1 VKTPRCENFS
11 PAEKGDLVS
20 KKANPTL
27 IGAFVVG
34 AILLVLGA
42 VTIIGSGRLF
52 RKTYEFVLYFEGS
65 VSGLREGAPVK
76 YKGVEIGTITNILL
90 QLDEG
95 AEVNRIPV
103 IIKLDA
109 NKISGSRG
117 VGGNLTD
124 PAGLKAAIDR
134 GLRGQLQT
142 ESIVTGVLFVALDL
156 VPDSPAKFVQ
166 PPGSRYQEIPT
177 IPTTLQK
184 AQDILGKLLAKLDDV
199 DFKQLLTSVTDAV
212 KNIEGLANN
221 KDLREAFAGVNQL
234 VNKPELHAA
243 VRSLDETVRRI
254 SQAADG
260 VQKVASSLDRSMAT
274 LSVDLKE
281 TLTGIRDAV
290 KQIQVTVANVD
301 GFVDPNSPTAY
312 EVTKALKELSGAA
325 RSLRL
330 MADFLERDPRALLF
344 GRPESEKKP

>member
-1 VKTPRCENFS
+1 
-11 PAEKGDLVS
+11 VS

-34 AILLVLGA
+34 AVVLVFA
-42 VTIIGSGRLF
+42 AIAIIGSGQLF

-76 YKGVEIGTITNILL
+76 YKGVEIGTITKILL
-90 QLDEG
+90 QLDDG
-95 AEVNRIPV
+95 ADANRIPV

-117 VGGNLTD
+117 VGGSLTD
-124 PAGLKAAIDR
+124 AAGLKAAIDR

-156 VPDSPAKFVQ
+156 FPDSPIKFVQ

-184 AQDILGKLLAKLDDV
+184 VQDILGQLLAKLDDV
-199 DFKQLLTSVTDAV
+199 DFKQLLNSVTDAV
-212 KNIEGLANN
+212 KNLQGLANN
-221 KDLREAFAGVNQL
+221 KDLAGAFAGVNQL

-243 VRSLDETVRRI
+243 VRSLDQTVRSI
-254 SQAADG
+254 NQAADG
-260 VQKVASSLDRSMAT
+260 VQKVAGSLDRSVAT

-281 TLTGIRDAV
+281 TLTGVRDAV
-290 KQIQVTVANVD
+290 KQIQLTVANVD
-301 GFVDPNSPTAY
+301 GFVDPNSPTTY
-312 EVTKALKELSGAA
+312 ELTKALKELSGAA

-330 MADFLERDPRALLF
+330 MADFLERNPRALLF
-344 GRPESEKKP
+344 GRPESEKQR

>member
-1 VKTPRCENFS
+1 M
-11 PAEKGDLVS
+11 S

-34 AILLVLGA
+34 AVVLVFA
-42 VTIIGSGRLF
+42 AIAIIGSGRLF

-65 VSGLREGAPVK
+65 VSGLREGASVK
-76 YKGVEIGTITNILL
+76 YKGVEIGTITSILL
-90 QLDEG
+90 QLDDG
-95 AEVNRIPV
+95 TDANRIPV

-109 NKISGSRG
+109 NKISGGRG
-117 VGGNLTD
+117 VGGSLTD
-124 PAGLKAAIDR
+124 AAGLKSAIDR

-156 VPDSPAKFVQ
+156 FPDSPVKFVQ

-184 AQDILGKLLAKLDDV
+184 AQDILGQLITKLDEI
-199 DFKQLLTSVTDAV
+199 DFKQLLNSVTDAV
-212 KNIEGLANN
+212 KNFEGFANN

-260 VQKVASSLDRSMAT
+260 VQKVAGSLDRSVAT

-281 TLTGIRDAV
+281 TLTGVRDAV
-290 KQIQVTVANVD
+290 KQIQVTVANAD

-312 EVTKALKELSGAA
+312 ELTKALKELSGAA

-330 MADFLERDPRALLF
+330 MADFLERNPRALLF
-344 GRPESEKKP
+344 GRPESEKQ

>member
-1 VKTPRCENFS
+1 V
-11 PAEKGDLVS
+11 EKGGRVS

-34 AILLVLGA
+34 AIVLVVGA

-52 RKTYEFVLYFEGS
+52 RKSYEFVLYFEGS

-76 YKGVEIGTITNILL
+76 YKGVEIGSVTTILL

-95 AEVNRIPV
+95 AEVNRIP
-103 IIKLDA
+103 IIINLDA

-117 VGGNLTD
+117 VGGSLTD

-177 IPTTLQK
+177 ITTTLQK
-184 AQDILGKLLAKLDDV
+184 AQDILGQLLTKLDDI
-199 DFKQLLTSVTDAV
+199 DFKALLTSVADAV
-212 KNIEGLANN
+212 KNFDGLAKNP
-221 KDLREAFAGVNQL
+221 DLLEAFAGANRL

-243 VRSLDETVRRI
+243 IRSLDQTVLKI
-254 SQAADG
+254 AQAADG
-260 VQKVASSLDRSMAT
+260 VQKVAGSLDHSVGT
-274 LSVDLKE
+274 LSADLKE
-281 TLTGIRDAV
+281 TLTGVREAV
-290 KQIQVTVANVD
+290 KQIQITVANLD
-301 GFVDPNSPTAY
+301 GFVDPNSPAAY
-312 EVTKALKELSGAA
+312 ELTKALKEFSGAA
-325 RSLRL
+325 RSIRI
-330 MADFLERDPRALLF
+330 MADYLDRNPRALLF
-344 GRPESEKKP
+344 GRPETERKP

>member
-1 VKTPRCENFS
+1 M
-11 PAEKGDLVS
+11 S

-34 AILLVLGA
+34 AVVLVFA
-42 VTIIGSGRLF
+42 AIAIIGSGQLF

-76 YKGVEIGTITNILL
+76 YKGVEIGTITKILL
-90 QLDEG
+90 QLDDG
-95 AEVNRIPV
+95 ADANRIPV

-117 VGGNLTD
+117 VGGSLTD
-124 PAGLKAAIDR
+124 AAGLKAAIDR

-156 VPDSPAKFVQ
+156 FPDSPIKFVQ

-184 AQDILGKLLAKLDDV
+184 VQDILGQLLAKLDDV
-199 DFKQLLTSVTDAV
+199 DFKQLLNSVTDAV
-212 KNIEGLANN
+212 KNLQGLANN
-221 KDLREAFAGVNQL
+221 KDLAGAFAGVNQL

-243 VRSLDETVRRI
+243 VRSLDQTVRSI
-254 SQAADG
+254 NQAADG
-260 VQKVASSLDRSMAT
+260 VQKVAGSLDRSVAT

-281 TLTGIRDAV
+281 TLTGVRDAV
-290 KQIQVTVANVD
+290 KQIQLTVANVD
-301 GFVDPNSPTAY
+301 GFVDPNSPTTY
-312 EVTKALKELSGAA
+312 ELTKALKELSGAA

-330 MADFLERDPRALLF
+330 MADFLERNPRALLF
-344 GRPESEKKP
+344 GRPESEKQR

>member
-1 VKTPRCENFS
+1 M
-11 PAEKGDLVS
+11 S

-27 IGAFVVG
+27 VGAFVIG
-34 AILLVLGA
+34 AIVLVVGA

-76 YKGVEIGTITNILL
+76 YKGVEIGSITNILL

-95 AEVNRIPV
+95 AEGNRIPV

-109 NKISGSRG
+109 NKISGRG
-117 VGGNLTD
+117 VGGSLAD

-142 ESIVTGVLFVALDL
+142 ESIVTGVLFIALDL

-166 PPGSRYQEIPT
+166 PPDSRYQEIPT
-177 IPTTLQK
+177 IATTLQK
-184 AQDILGKLLAKLDDV
+184 AQDILGQLLAKLDDI
-199 DFKQLLTSVTDAV
+199 DFKALLTSVADAV
-212 KNIEGLANN
+212 KNIEGLAKN
-221 KDLREAFAGVNQL
+221 KDLLESFAGVNRL
-234 VNKPELHAA
+234 INKPELHAA
-243 VRSLDETVRRI
+243 IRALDQTVLKI

-260 VQKVASSLDRSMAT
+260 VQKVAGSLDRSVAT
-274 LSVDLKE
+274 LSADLKE
-281 TLTGIRDAV
+281 TLTGVRDAV

-301 GFVDPNSPTAY
+301 GFVDPNSPTSY
-312 EVTKALKELSGAA
+312 ELTKALKELSGAA

-330 MADFLERDPRALLF
+330 MADYLERNPRALLF
-344 GRPESEKKP
+344 GKPENEKKP

>member
-1 VKTPRCENFS
+1 
-11 PAEKGDLVS
+11 VS

-34 AILLVLGA
+34 AVILVVGA
-42 VTIIGSGRLF
+42 VTILGSGRLF

-76 YKGVEIGTITNILL
+76 YKGVEIGSITNILL

-103 IIKLDA
+103 IIKLEA

-117 VGGNLTD
+117 VGGSLAD
-124 PAGLKAAIDR
+124 QAGLKAAIDR

-156 VPDSPAKFVQ
+156 VPDSPAKMVQ
-166 PPGSRYQEIPT
+166 PPGSRYHEIPT
-177 IPTTLQK
+177 ITTTLQK
-184 AQDILGKLLAKLDDV
+184 VQDIVGKLLTKLDDI
-199 DFKQLLTSVTDAV
+199 DFKELLTSVTDAV
-212 KNIEGLANN
+212 KNIDGFTKNQ
-221 KDLREAFAGVNQL
+221 DLKEAFAGVNRL

-243 VRSLDETVRRI
+243 IKSLDQTVLRI

-260 VQKVASSLDRSMAT
+260 VQKVAGSLDRSVAT
-274 LSVDLKE
+274 LSADLKE
-281 TLTGIRDAV
+281 TLTGVRDAL
-290 KQIQVTVANVD
+290 KQIQITVANVD

-312 EVTKALKELSGAA
+312 ELTKALKELSGAA

-330 MADFLERDPRALLF
+330 MADYLERNPSSVLF
-344 GRPESEKKP
+344 GKPISEKKP

>member
-1 VKTPRCENFS
+1 
-11 PAEKGDLVS
+11 VS

-27 IGAFVVG
+27 IGAFVIGAVILVVG
-34 AILLVLGA
+34 AI
-42 VTIIGSGRLF
+42 TILGSGRLF

-76 YKGVEIGTITNILL
+76 YKGVEIGSITNILL

-95 AEVNRIPV
+95 AEINRIPV
-103 IIKLDA
+103 IIKLEA

-117 VGGNLTD
+117 VGGSLAD

-134 GLRGQLQT
+134 GLRGQLQS

-177 IPTTLQK
+177 VTTTLQK
-184 AQDILGKLLAKLDDV
+184 VQDIVGKLLTKLDDI
-199 DFKQLLTSVTDAV
+199 DFKELLTSVTGAV
-212 KNIEGLANN
+212 KNIDGFTKNQ
-221 KDLREAFAGVNQL
+221 DLKEAFAGVNRL

-243 VRSLDETVRRI
+243 IKSLDQTVLKM

-260 VQKVASSLDRSMAT
+260 VQKVAGSLDRSVAT
-274 LSVDLKE
+274 LSADLKE
-281 TLTGIRDAV
+281 TLTGVRDAL

-312 EVTKALKELSGAA
+312 ELTKALKELSGAA

-330 MADFLERDPRALLF
+330 MADYLERNPSSLLF
-344 GRPESEKKP
+344 GKPISEKKP

>member
-1 VKTPRCENFS
+1 M
-11 PAEKGDLVS
+11 S

-34 AILLVLGA
+34 AVLLVFA
-42 VTIIGSGRLF
+42 AIAIIGSGQLF

-76 YKGVEIGTITNILL
+76 YKGVEIGAITNILL
-90 QLDEG
+90 HLDDG
-95 AEVNRIPV
+95 ADANRIPV

-109 NKISGSRG
+109 NKISGGRG
-117 VGGNLTD
+117 VGGSLTD
-124 PAGLKAAIDR
+124 AAGLKAAIDR

-156 VPDSPAKFVQ
+156 FPDSPAKFVQ
-166 PPGSRYQEIPT
+166 PQGSRYQEIPT

-184 AQDILGKLLAKLDDV
+184 ARDILGKLLEKLDDV
-199 DFKQLLTSVTDAV
+199 DFKQVLTSVTDAV
-212 KNIEGLANN
+212 KNLEGLANN
-221 KDLREAFAGVNQL
+221 KDLQGAFAGVNRL

-243 VRSLDETVRRI
+243 VRSLDQTVRNI

-260 VQKVASSLDRSMAT
+260 IQKVAGSLDRSVAT
-274 LSVDLKE
+274 LSGDLKE
-281 TLTGIRDAV
+281 TLTGVRDAV
-290 KQIQVTVANVD
+290 KQIQVTVANAD

-312 EVTKALKELSGAA
+312 ELTKALKELSGAA

-330 MADFLERDPRALLF
+330 MADFLERNPRALLF
-344 GRPESEKKP
+344 GRPESEKQ

>member
-1 VKTPRCENFS
+1 M
-11 PAEKGDLVS
+11 S
-20 KKANPTL
+20 KKANSTL

-34 AILLVLGA
+34 AILLVVGA
-42 VTIIGSGRLF
+42 VAIIGSGRLF
-52 RKTYEFVLYFEGS
+52 HKTYEFVLYFEGS

-76 YKGVEIGTITNILL
+76 YKGVEIGAITNILL

-95 AEVNRIPV
+95 AEGNRIPV

-109 NKISGSRG
+109 NKISGRG
-117 VGGNLTD
+117 VGGNLAD

-134 GLRGQLQT
+134 GLRAQLQT

-177 IPTTLQK
+177 ITTTLQK
-184 AQDILGKLLAKLDDV
+184 AQDILGKLLTKLDDI
-199 DFKQLLTSVTDAV
+199 DFNALLTSVTDAV
-212 KNIEGLANN
+212 KYLEGLAKN
-221 KDLREAFAGVNQL
+221 KDLGEALAGVNHL

-243 VRSLDETVRRI
+243 IRALDQTVLKI

-260 VQKVASSLDRSMAT
+260 VQKVAGSLDRSVAT

-281 TLTGIRDAV
+281 TLTGVRDAV

-312 EVTKALKELSGAA
+312 ELTKALKEFSGAA

-330 MADFLERDPRALLF
+330 MADFLERNPRALLF
-344 GRPESEKKP
+344 GRPEGEKK

>member
-1 VKTPRCENFS
+1 M
-11 PAEKGDLVS
+11 S

-34 AILLVLGA
+34 AVVLVFA
-42 VTIIGSGRLF
+42 AIAIIGSGQLF

-65 VSGLREGAPVK
+65 VSGLREGASVK
-76 YKGVEIGTITNILL
+76 YKGVEIGTITSILL
-90 QLDEG
+90 QLGDG
-95 AEVNRIPV
+95 VDANRIPV

-117 VGGNLTD
+117 VGGSLTD

-156 VPDSPAKFVQ
+156 FPDSPIKFVQ

-184 AQDILGKLLAKLDDV
+184 VQDILGQLLGKLDEI
-199 DFKQLLTSVTDAV
+199 DFKQLLNSVTDAV
-212 KNIEGLANN
+212 KNFEGFANN

-260 VQKVASSLDRSMAT
+260 VQKVAGTLDRSVAT

-281 TLTGIRDAV
+281 TLTGVRDAV
-290 KQIQVTVANVD
+290 KQIQVTVANAD

-312 EVTKALKELSGAA
+312 ELTKALKELSGAA

-330 MADFLERDPRALLF
+330 MADFLERNPRALLF
-344 GRPESEKKP
+344 GRPESEKQ

>member
-1 VKTPRCENFS
+1 M
-11 PAEKGDLVS
+11 S

-34 AILLVLGA
+34 ALVLVFG
-42 VTIIGSGRLF
+42 VVMILGSGRLF
-52 RKTYEFVLYFEGS
+52 HKTYDFVLYFEGS

-76 YKGVEIGTITNILL
+76 YKGVEIGAVTKILL
-90 QLDEG
+90 QLDDG
-95 AEVNRIPV
+95 AEVDRIPV

-109 NKISGSRG
+109 KKISGRG

-124 PAGLKAAIDR
+124 PAGLKAAIER

-166 PPGSRYQEIPT
+166 SPDSGYQEIPT
-177 IPTTLQK
+177 ISTTLQK

-221 KDLREAFAGVNQL
+221 KDLREAFAGVNRL

-243 VRSLDETVRRI
+243 IRSLDQTVVKI

-260 VQKVASSLDRSMAT
+260 VQTVAGSLDRSVAT
-274 LSVDLKE
+274 LSSDLKE
-281 TLTGIRDAV
+281 TLTGVRDAV

-312 EVTKALKELSGAA
+312 ELTKAVKEFTGAA

-330 MADFLERDPRALLF
+330 MADFIERNPRALLF
-344 GRPESEKKP
+344 GRPESEKK

>member
-1 VKTPRCENFS
+1 
-11 PAEKGDLVS
+11 VS

-34 AILLVLGA
+34 AIVLVIGA
-42 VTIIGSGRLF
+42 VTILGSGRLF

-76 YKGVEIGTITNILL
+76 YKGVEIGSITHILL

-109 NKISGSRG
+109 NKISGRG
-117 VGGNLTD
+117 VGGSLAD
-124 PAGLKAAIDR
+124 PAALKAAIDR

-177 IPTTLQK
+177 ITTTLQK
-184 AQDILGKLLAKLDDV
+184 AQDILGKLLTELDDI
-199 DFKQLLTSVTDAV
+199 DFKELLTSVTDAV
-212 KNIEGLANN
+212 KNIEGLAKN
-221 KDLREAFAGVNQL
+221 KDLQQAFAGVNQL

-243 VRSLDETVRRI
+243 IRALDQTVLKI

-260 VQKVASSLDRSMAT
+260 VQKVAGSLDRSVAT
-274 LSVDLKE
+274 LSTDLKE
-281 TLTGIRDAV
+281 TLTAVREAV

-301 GFVDPNSPTAY
+301 GFVDPNSPISY
-312 EVTKALKELSGAA
+312 ELTKALKELSGAA

-330 MADFLERDPRALLF
+330 MADYLERNPRALLF
-344 GRPESEKKP
+344 GKPESERKP

>member
-1 VKTPRCENFS
+1 
-11 PAEKGDLVS
+11 VS

-27 IGAFVVG
+27 VGTFVVG
-34 AILLVLGA
+34 AIVLVIVA
-42 VTIIGSGRLF
+42 VTILGSGRLF

-76 YKGVEIGTITNILL
+76 YKGVEIGSVTNILL

-95 AEVNRIPV
+95 AEVNRIPI

-109 NKISGSRG
+109 NKISGRG
-117 VGGNLTD
+117 VGGSLAD
-124 PAGLKAAIDR
+124 PAALKAAIDR

-156 VPDSPAKFVQ
+156 VPDSPAQFVQ

-177 IPTTLQK
+177 ITTTLQK
-184 AQDILGKLLAKLDDV
+184 AQDILGQLLTKLDDI
-199 DFKQLLTSVTDAV
+199 DFKSLLTSVADAV
-212 KNIEGLANN
+212 KNIEGFAKN
-221 KDLREAFAGVNQL
+221 KDLQEAFAGVNRL

-243 VRSLDETVRRI
+243 IRSLDQTVLKI

-260 VQKVASSLDRSMAT
+260 VQKVAGSLDRSVAT
-274 LSVDLKE
+274 LSADLKE
-281 TLTGIRDAV
+281 TLTGVRDAV

-301 GFVDPNSPTAY
+301 GFVDPNSPTSY
-312 EVTKALKELSGAA
+312 ELIKALKELSGAA
-325 RSLRL
+325 RSLKL
-330 MADFLERDPRALLF
+330 MADYLERNPSALLF
-344 GRPESEKKP
+344 GKPVSERKP

>member
-1 VKTPRCENFS
+1 MGGR
-11 PAEKGDLVS
+11 VS

-34 AILLVLGA
+34 AIVLVIGA
-42 VTIIGSGRLF
+42 VTILGSGMLF
-52 RKTYEFVLYFEGS
+52 HKTYDFVLYFEGS

-76 YKGVEIGTITNILL
+76 YKGVEIGAVTKILL

-95 AEVNRIPV
+95 AEANRIPV

-109 NKISGSRG
+109 DKISGRG
-117 VGGNLTD
+117 VGGDLAD

-156 VPDSPAKFVQ
+156 VPDSPVKFVQ

-177 IPTTLQK
+177 NSATLQK
-184 AQDILGKLLAKLDDV
+184 AQDILGQLLTKLDDI
-199 DFKQLLTSVTDAV
+199 DFKALLTSVADAATD
-212 KNIEGLANN
+212 IDGLAKN
-221 KDLREAFAGVNQL
+221 KDLLEAFAGVNQL

-243 VRSLDETVRRI
+243 IRSLDQTVVKI

-260 VQKVASSLDRSMAT
+260 VQKVAGSLDRSVAT
-274 LSVDLKE
+274 LSADLKE
-281 TLTGIRDAV
+281 TLTGVRDVV

-301 GFVDPNSPTAY
+301 GFVDSNSPSSY
-312 EVTKALKELSGAA
+312 ELTKALKELSGAA

-330 MADFLERDPRALLF
+330 MADYLERNPRALLF
-344 GRPESEKKP
+344 GKPESERKP

>member
-1 VKTPRCENFS
+1 M
-11 PAEKGDLVS
+11 S

-27 IGAFVVG
+27 IGAFVIGAVILVVG
-34 AILLVLGA
+34 AI
-42 VTIIGSGRLF
+42 TILGSGRLF

-76 YKGVEIGTITNILL
+76 YKGVEIGSITNILL

-95 AEVNRIPV
+95 AEINRIPV
-103 IIKLDA
+103 IIKLEA

-117 VGGNLTD
+117 VGGSLAD

-134 GLRGQLQT
+134 GLRGQLQS

-177 IPTTLQK
+177 VTTTLQK
-184 AQDILGKLLAKLDDV
+184 VQDIVGKLLTKLDDI
-199 DFKQLLTSVTDAV
+199 DFKELLTSVTGAV
-212 KNIEGLANN
+212 KNIDGFTKNQ
-221 KDLREAFAGVNQL
+221 DLKEAFAGVNRL

-243 VRSLDETVRRI
+243 IKSLDQTVLKM

-260 VQKVASSLDRSMAT
+260 VQKVAGSLDRSVAT
-274 LSVDLKE
+274 LSADLKE
-281 TLTGIRDAV
+281 TLTGVRDAL

-312 EVTKALKELSGAA
+312 ELTKALKELSGAA

-330 MADFLERDPRALLF
+330 MADYLERNPSSLLF
-344 GRPESEKKP
+344 GKPISEKKP

>member
-1 VKTPRCENFS
+1 M
-11 PAEKGDLVS
+11 S

-76 YKGVEIGTITNILL
+76 YKGVEIGAVTNILL

-117 VGGNLTD
+117 VGGSLTE

-166 PPGSRYQEIPT
+166 PPGSRYKEIPT

-260 VQKVASSLDRSMAT
+260 VQKVAGSLDRSVAT

>member
-1 VKTPRCENFS
+1 M
-11 PAEKGDLVS
+11 S

-34 AILLVLGA
+34 AIVLVVGA

-52 RKTYEFVLYFEGS
+52 HKTYEFVLYFEGS

-76 YKGVEIGTITNILL
+76 YKGVEIGSITNILL
-90 QLDEG
+90 QLDESSE
-95 AEVNRIPV
+95 ANRIPV
-103 IIKLDA
+103 IIQLDA
-109 NKISGSRG
+109 NKISGRG
-117 VGGNLTD
+117 VGGSLTD
-124 PAGLKAAIDR
+124 SVGLKAAIDR

-177 IPTTLQK
+177 ITTTLQK
-184 AQDILGKLLAKLDDV
+184 AQDILGKLLTKLDDI
-199 DFKQLLTSVTDAV
+199 DFKELLSSVADAV
-212 KNIEGLANN
+212 KNIDGIAKN

-243 VRSLDETVRRI
+243 IRSLDQTVVKI

-260 VQKVASSLDRSMAT
+260 VQKVAGSLDRSVAT

-281 TLTGIRDAV
+281 TLTGVRDAV

-312 EVTKALKELSGAA
+312 ELTKALKELSGAA

-330 MADFLERDPRALLF
+330 MADFLERNPRALLF
-344 GRPESEKKP
+344 GKPESEKKP

>member
-1 VKTPRCENFS
+1 M
-11 PAEKGDLVS
+11 S

-34 AILLVLGA
+34 AIVLVIGA
-42 VTIIGSGRLF
+42 VTILGSGRLF
-52 RKTYEFVLYFEGS
+52 HKTYEFVLYFEGS

-76 YKGVEIGTITNILL
+76 YKGVEIGSITKILL

-95 AEVNRIPV
+95 AEANRIPV

-109 NKISGSRG
+109 DKISGRE
-117 VGGNLTD
+117 VGGSLTD

-156 VPDSPAKFVQ
+156 VPNSPAKFVQ
-166 PPGSRYQEIPT
+166 PPGSLYQEIPT
-177 IPTTLQK
+177 ITTTMQK
-184 AQDILGKLLAKLDDV
+184 AQGILGKLLAKLDDV
-199 DFKQLLTSVTDAV
+199 DFKELLTSVTDAV
-212 KNIEGLANN
+212 KNIDGLANN

-243 VRSLDETVRRI
+243 IRSLDQTVLKI

-260 VQKVASSLDRSMAT
+260 VQKVAGSLDRSVAT
-274 LSVDLKE
+274 LSADLKE
-281 TLTGIRDAV
+281 TLTGVRDAV

-301 GFVDPNSPTAY
+301 GFVDPNSPTSY
-312 EVTKALKELSGAA
+312 ELTKALKELSGAA

-330 MADFLERDPRALLF
+330 MADFLERNPRALLF
-344 GRPESEKKP
+344 GRSESEKKP

>member
-1 VKTPRCENFS
+1 M
-11 PAEKGDLVS
+11 S

-34 AILLVLGA
+34 AVVLVFA
-42 VTIIGSGRLF
+42 AIAIIGSGQLF

-65 VSGLREGAPVK
+65 VSGLREGASVK
-76 YKGVEIGTITNILL
+76 YKGVEIGTITSILL
-90 QLDEG
+90 QLGDG
-95 AEVNRIPV
+95 VDANRIPV

-117 VGGNLTD
+117 VGGSLTD

-156 VPDSPAKFVQ
+156 FPDSPIKFVQ

-184 AQDILGKLLAKLDDV
+184 VQDILGQLLGKLDDV
-199 DFKQLLTSVTDAV
+199 DFKQLLNSVTDAV
-212 KNIEGLANN
+212 KNLEGLANN
-221 KDLREAFAGVNQL
+221 KDLQGAFAGVNQL

-260 VQKVASSLDRSMAT
+260 VQKVAGTLDRSVAT

-281 TLTGIRDAV
+281 TLTGVRDAV
-290 KQIQVTVANVD
+290 KQIQVTVANAD

-312 EVTKALKELSGAA
+312 ELTKALKELSGAA

-330 MADFLERDPRALLF
+330 MADFLERNPRALLF
-344 GRPESEKKP
+344 GRPESEKQ

>member
-1 VKTPRCENFS
+1 M
-11 PAEKGDLVS
+11 S

-34 AILLVLGA
+34 AIVLVVGA

-52 RKTYEFVLYFEGS
+52 RKTHEFVLYFEGS

-76 YKGVEIGTITNILL
+76 YKGVEIGSITNILL
-90 QLDEG
+90 QLDDG

-109 NKISGSRG
+109 DKISGRG
-117 VGGNLTD
+117 VGGSLTD

-156 VPDSPAKFVQ
+156 FPDSPAQYVQ

-177 IPTTLQK
+177 ITTTLQK
-184 AQDILGKLLAKLDDV
+184 AQDILGQLLTKLDDV
-199 DFKQLLTSVTDAV
+199 DFKALLTSSADAV
-212 KNIEGLANN
+212 KTLGDLVKN
-221 KDLREAFAGVNQL
+221 KDLQEAFAGVNRL

-243 VRSLDETVRRI
+243 IRSLDQTVVKI

-260 VQKVASSLDRSMAT
+260 VQKVAGSLDRSVAT
-274 LSVDLKE
+274 LSTDLKE
-281 TLTGIRDAV
+281 TLTGVRDAV

-301 GFVDPNSPTAY
+301 GFVDPNSPTSY
-312 EVTKALKELSGAA
+312 ELTKALKELSGAA

-330 MADFLERDPRALLF
+330 MADFLERNPRALLF